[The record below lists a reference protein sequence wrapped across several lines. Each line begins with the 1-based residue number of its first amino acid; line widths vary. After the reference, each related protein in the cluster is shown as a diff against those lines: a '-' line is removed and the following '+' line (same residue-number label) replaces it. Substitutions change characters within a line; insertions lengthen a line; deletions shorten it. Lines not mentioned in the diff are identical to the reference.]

1 MRTLIDMV
9 KIMVNNHK
17 SLSII
22 IPVYMAENI
31 VSELVKRITQEVKSI
46 TENYE
51 IILVDDGSLDKS
63 WKKIQENCNLDNRLN
78 GIRLSKNYGQHN
90 ALLCGIR
97 QAKYDLIVTLDDD
110 LQNPPEEIPSLLEKL
125 DQGFDVVYGY
135 PKIEKHG
142 IFRNWAS
149 VITKMAL
156 KTTMGVEN
164 AENVSAFRVFRTE
177 LRDSFSDYK
186 GSFIS
191 IDVLLSW
198 GTNSFSA
205 IPVNHEKRVKGKSN
219 YTFRK
224 LVRHAVNMV
233 TGFSVLPLQIAS
245 MIGFLLS
252 LFGFVVLVYVVGRF
266 LFQGSPVPGF
276 PFLASIIA
284 IFSGA
289 QLLGIGIIGE
299 YLARMHF
306 RTMDKPQYFIKKTNK
321 TSNY

>member
-1 MRTLIDMV
+1 MGT
-9 KIMVNNHK
+9 KIK
-17 SLSII
+17 SISVI
-22 IPVYMAENI
+22 IPVYNSADTIVPLYRRI
-31 VSELVKRITQEVKSI
+31 VSVLTGLVVD
-46 TENYE
+46 YE
-51 IILVDDGSLDKS
+51 IIFINDASMDKSLDIIYSLSKND
-63 WKKIQENCNLDNRLN
+63 ENVKCIDFN
-78 GIRLSKNYGQHN
+78 KNYGQHN

-97 QAKYDLIVTLDDD
+97 QANCDLIVTLDDD

-135 PKIEKHG
+135 PTIEKHG

-164 AENVSAFRVFRTE
+164 AGNVSAFRVFRTE

-205 IPVNHEKRVKGKSN
+205 LPVNHEQRVEGKSN
-219 YTFRK
+219 YTVRK
-224 LVRHAVNMV
+224 LINHALNMI

-245 MIGFLLS
+245 IMGFVLAFFGLLVFIYVVSRFLL
-252 LFGFVVLVYVVGRF
+252 
-266 LFQGSPVPGF
+266 QGSPVPGF
-276 PFLASIIA
+276 PFIASIIA

-289 QLLGIGIIGE
+289 QLLAIGIIGE
-299 YLARMHF
+299 YLARIHF
-306 RTMDKPQYFIKKTNK
+306 RTMNKPQYFIRQKTNK
-321 TSNY
+321 SSST